1 MFIFLPPHQFLLLQL
16 FPLSPTSSPSPP
28 IPLSNP
34 ISPPTSYC
42 SCYSIWGVYGCM
54 NITAECSIPRLN
66 CRKGSKSTQ
75 NMMKA
80 RKLFSKKYH
89 RMYSS
94 WWLPTQWMLLDSSK
108 ITSGVR
114 EALLLW
120 LFITWN
126 ISIYWLLFSLHI
138 FTDLV
143 FDSLLLNQYAVRFA
157 CLKEGSKSTSETSFT
172 LSSLT
177 ANDLWQNTVLLF
189 HSSYTFTSIL
199 IDNPPPSSAL
209 KYFSKI
215 FHLSNHLI
223 TVFHFVMG
231 ISTDDH
237 FYFPCTFKAC
247 SKEPLLVPGPVNY
260 NLGLSIMMTL
270 YVLDRQNGEET

>member
-1 MFIFLPPHQFLLLQL
+1 MFIFFPLTSFSSSSDSHCHPRHPLHPRYPCQTQSAHPRHIVHVIQLEVCTVVWILLLNAPFHVWIAVKAL
-16 FPLSPTSSPSPP
+16 KALKTWWKRENCFP
-28 IPLSNP
+28 
-34 ISPPTSYC
+34 
-42 SCYSIWGVYGCM
+42 
-54 NITAECSIPRLN
+54 
-66 CRKGSKSTQ
+66 
-75 NMMKA
+75 
-80 RKLFSKKYH
+80 KKYH

-94 WWLPTQWMLLDSSK
+94 WWLPTQWMLKDSSK

-138 FTDLV
+138 FTDFV
-143 FDSLLLNQYAVRFA
+143 FDSLLLNRYAVCFA
-157 CLKEGSKSTSETSFT
+157 CLKEGSKSTSETFT

-237 FYFPCTFKAC
+237 FYFPCTLKAC
-247 SKEPLLVPGPVNY
+247 SKEPLLVPRPVN
-260 NLGLSIMMTL
+260 
-270 YVLDRQNGEET
+270 

>member
-1 MFIFLPPHQFLLLQL
+1 
-16 FPLSPTSSPSPP
+16 
-28 IPLSNP
+28 
-34 ISPPTSYC
+34 
-42 SCYSIWGVYGCM
+42 
-54 NITAECSIPRLN
+54 
-66 CRKGSKSTQ
+66 
-75 NMMKA
+75 MKA

-138 FTDLV
+138 FTDFV
-143 FDSLLLNQYAVRFA
+143 FDSLLLNRYAVCFA
-157 CLKEGSKSTSETSFT
+157 CLKEGSKSTSETFT

-177 ANDLWQNTVLLF
+177 ANDLWQNTVLLL

-209 KYFSKI
+209 KYLSKI

-260 NLGLSIMMTL
+260 NLCLSVMMTL

>member
-1 MFIFLPPHQFLLLQL
+1 MCP
-16 FPLSPTSSPSPP
+16 
-28 IPLSNP
+28 
-34 ISPPTSYC
+34 
-42 SCYSIWGVYGCM
+42 
-54 NITAECSIPRLN
+54 IPRLN

-80 RKLFSKKYH
+80 RKLFSKKYY

-143 FDSLLLNQYAVRFA
+143 FDSLLLNRYAVCFA
-157 CLKEGSKSTSETSFT
+157 CLKEGSKSTSETFT

-177 ANDLWQNTVLLF
+177 ANDLWQNTVLLL

-215 FHLSNHLI
+215 FHCLI
-223 TVFHFVMG
+223 
-231 ISTDDH
+231 I
-237 FYFPCTFKAC
+237 
-247 SKEPLLVPGPVNY
+247 
-260 NLGLSIMMTL
+260 
-270 YVLDRQNGEET
+270 